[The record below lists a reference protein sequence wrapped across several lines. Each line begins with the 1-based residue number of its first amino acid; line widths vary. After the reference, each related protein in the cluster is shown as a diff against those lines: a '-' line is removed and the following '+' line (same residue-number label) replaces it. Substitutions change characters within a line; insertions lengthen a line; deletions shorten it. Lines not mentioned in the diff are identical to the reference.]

1 MIPPLFRTLSRTI
14 DALYGAIVAQARDAR
29 FSEPYRGA
37 VRFPQPAAALAV
49 VE

>member
-1 MIPPLFRTLSRTI
+1 MIPPLFRILSGTI
-14 DALYGAIVAQARDAR
+14 DALYGASVAQAREAR
-29 FSEPYRGA
+29 FYEPYRGA